1 MFRLTLYIMAGI
13 TTALLGWT
21 ISQIIMYLLDWLAI
35 VPFIGVISTLRQW
48 PEVIT
53 IPTMTV
59 SLAVG
64 MVLNEI
70 IISNPT
76 RPSVSFKKSLIP
88 LVLSILIGLLVRVVY
103 ASGCAGGGRRGG
115 CTSDTVSSNFWG
127 F

>member
-1 MFRLTLYIMAGI
+1 MAGI

-76 RPSVSFKKSLIP
+76 RPS
-88 LVLSILIGLLVRVVY
+88 
-103 ASGCAGGGRRGG
+103 AA
-115 CTSDTVSSNFWG
+115 
-127 F
+127 